1 MAKFCTK
8 CGRALQEGEI
18 CSCQVEGGTAES
30 RQPESNQTQ
39 NGSREQT
46 DFGRLGQQIP
56 PKSELEKQAS
66 ALAQD
71 FFKKI
76 LRVIKEPITA
86 GREMIMQA
94 DAKTAVLLMGLQGIF
109 SAIFIMLVEGSL
121 MGELEISTPYA
132 RIFFVTWLISVGM
145 AFALALLLKLGNA
158 VIKIPVSYFQM
169 LAAVSIRSTV
179 LIPAILL
186 SIIAAVIHMGIG
198 IGLFVLINIWGF
210 TAMVVTLTSLIGQ
223 EKLNKFALIASVA
236 ILLFVLLAVFV
247 LTRTVKFYIPDEILT
262 FLSNL
267 NDLEDLLSWL

>member
-18 CSCQVEGGTAES
+18 CSCQVEGVTAKS
-30 RQPESNQTQ
+30 GQSESNQTPYR
-39 NGSREQT
+39 GEQT
-46 DFGRLGQQIP
+46 IGRLGQQIP

-66 ALAQD
+66 ALAQN

-145 AFALALLLKLGNA
+145 ALALALLLKLGNA

-179 LIPAILL
+179 LIPAIIL
-186 SIIAAVIHMGIG
+186 SIIVAVIHMGIG

-223 EKLNKFALIASVA
+223 EKLNKFTLIASVA

-262 FLSNL
+262 FMSNL